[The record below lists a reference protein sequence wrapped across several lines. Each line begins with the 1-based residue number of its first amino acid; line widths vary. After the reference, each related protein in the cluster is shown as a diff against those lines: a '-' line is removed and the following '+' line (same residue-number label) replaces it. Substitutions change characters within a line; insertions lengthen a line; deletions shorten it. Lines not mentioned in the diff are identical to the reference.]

1 MRNAKMLL
9 LAGMLLWLAGCS
21 PPSLQPLFTEQDL
34 VFEPRLTGTWA
45 DKDEKDTWA
54 VKRSGEKSYDALCT
68 EDGEPHWFKL
78 HLVQLGAYLFLDLTP
93 KEQLALKNGFF
104 ASHWL
109 PTHTFFRVRID
120 GDRLQVAALEVDY
133 LKALVTSKKTR
144 VGQMVGKEVMF
155 TGATREL
162 QDYVLKHAEI
172 EKAFTGPEEYHRVK

>member
-1 MRNAKMLL
+1 MLL

-45 DKDEKDTWA
+45 DQEDKVTWV

-68 EDGEPHWFKL
+68 ADGEPHWFKL

-93 KEQLALKNGFF
+93 KEELAFKNGFF

-120 GDRLQVAALEVDY
+120 GDRLQVAALQLDY

-172 EKAFTGPEEYHRVK
+172 QEAFTEPAEYHRVK

>member
-1 MRNAKMLL
+1 MTDDRTVTESISNACTWTLTWGREETMRNAKMLL

-21 PPSLQPLFTEQDL
+21 PPSLEPLFTQQDL

-104 ASHWL
+104 ASHWV

-120 GDRLQVAALEVDY
+120 GDRLR
-133 LKALVTSKKTR
+133 SRPWKKT
-144 VGQMVGKEVMF
+144 
-155 TGATREL
+155 T
-162 QDYVLKHAEI
+162 
-172 EKAFTGPEEYHRVK
+172 

>member
-21 PPSLQPLFTEQDL
+21 PPSLEPLFTQQDL

-45 DKDEKDTWA
+45 DKEDKDTWI

-68 EDGEPHWFKL
+68 DDGEPHWFKL

-109 PTHTFFRVRID
+109 PTHTFFRVRFD

-172 EKAFTGPEEYHRVK
+172 QEAFTEPAEYHRVK

>member
-1 MRNAKMLL
+1 MRDAKMLL

-45 DKDEKDTWA
+45 DKEEKVAWA

-68 EDGEPHWFKL
+68 ADGEPHWFKL
-78 HLVQLGAYLFLDLTP
+78 HLVQLGTYLFLDLTP
-93 KEQLALKNGFF
+93 KEELALKNSFF
-104 ASHWL
+104 ASHWV
-109 PTHTFFRVRID
+109 PTHTFFRVRLD
-120 GDRLQVAALEVDY
+120 GDRLQVAALEEDY

-144 VGQMVGKEVMF
+144 IGQMLSDAVVL
-155 TGATREL
+155 TGSTREL

-172 EKAFTGPEEYHRVK
+172 QEAFTEPEEYHRVK

>member
-45 DKDEKDTWA
+45 DKKAEVTWV

-68 EDGEPHWFKL
+68 ADGEPHWFKL
-78 HLVQLGAYLFLDLTP
+78 HLVQLGTYLFLDLTP
-93 KEQLALKNGFF
+93 KEELALKNSFF
-104 ASHWL
+104 ASHWV
-109 PTHTFFRVRID
+109 PTHTFFRVRLD
-120 GDRLQVAALEVDY
+120 GDRLQVAALEEDY

-144 VGQMVGKEVMF
+144 IGQMLSDAVVL
-155 TGATREL
+155 TGSTMEL

-172 EKAFTGPEEYHRVK
+172 QEAFTDLEEYHRVK